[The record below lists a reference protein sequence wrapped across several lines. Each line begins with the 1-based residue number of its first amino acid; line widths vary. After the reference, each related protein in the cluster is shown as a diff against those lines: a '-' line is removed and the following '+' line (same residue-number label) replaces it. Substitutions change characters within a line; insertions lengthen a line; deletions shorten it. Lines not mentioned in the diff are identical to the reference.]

1 MSKTNSFSWI
11 LLFLFGLVLP
21 QERKNQ
27 KHEKGTHANQ
37 FASVYFLNSLMLQS
51 VANILSSPYHL
62 G

>member
-11 LLFLFGLVLP
+11 FLFLFGLVLP

-37 FASVYFLNSLMLQS
+37 YVTECVFFNSCY
-51 VANILSSPYHL
+51 NR
-62 G
+62 